1 MPSTSQR
8 KEIGRAAYAAGSA
21 IAVRSARLSLAK
33 RIGPVREGDPLVK
46 DITTS
51 GRTTTAA
58 DYVAGGKLS
67 GTQIDGGR
75 EPYLLVQ
82 DECNEGRFNTVPVHD
97 CFIEREQRSGKC
109 VLVLH
114 RGDVL
119 VSPDTLIYWK

>member
-33 RIGPVREGDPLVK
+33 RIDPIREGDPFVK
-46 DITTS
+46 GITSS

-75 EPYLLVQ
+75 EPFLLFE
-82 DECNEGRFNTVPVHD
+82 DILNEGEFNTIPVHD
-97 CFIEREQRSGKC
+97 SFLEREKRTGKC

-114 RGDVL
+114 RGEVL
-119 VSPDTLIYWK
+119 VPADTLIYWK